1 MRGIEVTMRIVMT
14 GLLLMAATPASADVY
29 WSGYLQ
35 GLYGGRLDSD
45 NPTATEL
52 TAAET
57 RLQLRLEHFG
67 DRGELFGRMD
77 FVYDGADSS
86 NYDFELREAYFK
98 FRLGSAFDVKAGRQI
113 MTWGTGDLI
122 FVNDNFAKDYRS
134 FLIGRDDQ
142 YLKAPQDA
150 IRIEYYSNIAD
161 LTLVWTPQFEPNRL
175 PTGRRLSY
183 YNPMAGSIV
192 GEGFYFDP
200 PTPDSKLENGEFAAR
215 MQRRL
220 GSFTTALYGYVGF
233 YKNPMGM
240 LMVPSAGP
248 GDTTMM
254 AMPVYPELSVYG
266 ISLRGPIMGG
276 IVWLEGGYLDSR
288 DDPDGD
294 DPLMPN
300 SSIIGLGGFERQI
313 ATDLTA
319 NVQWQVDYMLDHD
332 KYAMSPEQQA
342 MHVHDE
348 VRHLLTSRIT
358 KQMMNQTLT
367 LSAFGFFSPTDED
380 GYGRFSVEYKY
391 TDEVTLAAG
400 ANVFDGNYEVTEFG
414 QFRLNDNVWLKMT
427 YGFF

>member
-1 MRGIEVTMRIVMT
+1 MSGMKVTSIILLA
-14 GLLLMAATPASADVY
+14 GLLMMTAAPASADVY

-35 GLYGGRLDSD
+35 GLYGGRLDND

-67 DRGELFGRMD
+67 DRGELFARMD

-86 NYDFELREAYFK
+86 EYDFELREGYFK
-98 FRLGSAFDVKAGRQI
+98 FRLGSAFDVKVGRQI
-113 MTWGTGDLI
+113 LTWGTGDLI
-122 FVNDNFAKDYRS
+122 FINDNFAKDYRS
-134 FLIGRDDQ
+134 FFIGRDDQ

-150 IRIEYYSNIAD
+150 IRIEYYSSIAN
-161 LTLVWTPQFEPNRL
+161 LTFVWTPQFEPNRL

-183 YNPMAGSIV
+183 YNPMAGGIV

-200 PTPDSKLENGEFAAR
+200 PAPASKFENGEFSAR
-215 MQRRL
+215 LQRRL
-220 GSFTTALYGYVGF
+220 GNFTSALYAYVGF
-233 YKNPMGM
+233 YKNPTGVTM
-240 LMVPSAGP
+240 LPSDIP
-248 GDTTMM
+248 GDTTMT
-254 AMPVYPELSVYG
+254 ALPVYPELSVYG
-266 ISLRGPIMGG
+266 ASVRGPIMGG
-276 IVWLEGGYLDSR
+276 IVWIEGGYLDSR
-288 DDPDGD
+288 NDPDGD

-300 SSIIGLGGFERQI
+300 SSVTGLAGFERQI

-319 NVQWQVDYMLDHD
+319 NVQWQADYMIDHD
-332 KYAMSPEQQA
+332 KYAAALEQQGI
-342 MHVHDE
+342 HVRDE

-367 LSAFGFFSPTDED
+367 LSAFGFYSPTDED

-400 ANVFDGNYEVTEFG
+400 GNLFDGNYEVTEFG